1 MTLYRNIC
9 SPHPTVAEA
18 GSATSLK
25 ISDLC
30 KGSRTQKSHFSTN
43 IMHSIND
50 NLDSLGAEDQLI
62 SLRGQINEIKEYID
76 LLMRQSAI
84 IRERRCLLED
94 QQDVKPPAIMEQLDF
109 TPPETSSVN
118 LPDIKSTQDSAVSGP
133 SLALDG
139 AADCHSV
146 CDNLCVAASSHT
158 RWVPHGRPSFLI
170 IPLSFNHLHNLK
182 AARPSRWPYL
192 AGIIQDVVN
201 SRESLHGMNL
211 MNLLLCIRGGQ
222 TPLAGYFECY
232 DCFDLNNL

>member
-1 MTLYRNIC
+1 MFI
-9 SPHPTVAEA
+9 
-18 GSATSLK
+18 SL
-25 ISDLC
+25 
-30 KGSRTQKSHFSTN
+30 Q
-43 IMHSIND
+43 
-50 NLDSLGAEDQLI
+50 DQLI

-94 QQDVKPPAIMEQLDF
+94 QQDIKPPAIMEQLDS

-118 LPDIKSTQDSAVSGP
+118 LPDIKSTEDSAVSGP
-133 SLALDG
+133 SLALNG
-139 AADCHSV
+139 TADCHSVSSPRSESIEV

-211 MNLLLCIRGGQ
+211 MNLLLCIRGGR
-222 TPLAGYFECY
+222 TPLAGYFECH
-232 DCFDLNNL
+232 DCFDLNNLWY